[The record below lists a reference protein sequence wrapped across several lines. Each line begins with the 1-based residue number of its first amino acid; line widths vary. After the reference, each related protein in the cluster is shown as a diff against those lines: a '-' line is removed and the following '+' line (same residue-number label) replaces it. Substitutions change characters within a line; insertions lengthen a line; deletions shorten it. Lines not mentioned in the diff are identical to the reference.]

1 VELLTRQDFIA
12 ENQGFDLIVNLRSE
26 VLGALGF
33 GLGFCRRVSHG
44 RSICMKK
51 FMQSFFT
58 NVSNPFVLVN
68 ETPASLKKDLKMIIP
83 NANLDRR

>member
-1 VELLTRQDFIA
+1 
-12 ENQGFDLIVNLRSE
+12 
-26 VLGALGF
+26 
-33 GLGFCRRVSHG
+33 
-44 RSICMKK
+44 MKK